1 MLHSGS
7 KWASWLYRWLRAE
20 KETYVVV
27 ASLVVRCAMKNVTVA
42 SQLYVV
48 ADVQFTV
55 EKEGPLELLQF
66 IQKCNLGNSVR
77 NMVIMLG
84 FSSQLPLVLLPVRG
98 VFRK

>member
-1 MLHSGS
+1 M
-7 KWASWLYRWLRAE
+7 YRWLRAE

-27 ASLVVRCAMKNVTVA
+27 ASLVVRCAMKKNVTVA

-66 IQKCNLGNSVR
+66 IQKCNLGNSVP

-98 VFRK
+98 VFRN